1 LNQILKRQTSPFNY
15 CSKYP
20 AVTITVFTTIL
31 EQNSS
36 YAKQSNDDILDSIE
50 RDIVNKYM
58 NNGDIVLCGDL
69 NARSGSEPYFIQ
81 NDSYGD
87 HVPVNED
94 YECDIVQEKRNSYDN
109 KLDARGRPLLE
120 LCVTTK
126 MRILNGRVIGD
137 LFGKYTCHKPTG
149 SSVVDY
155 IILSE
160 ELLTSVL
167 YFKVSDFI
175 PNFPL

>member
-1 LNQILKRQTSPFNY
+1 LNQILKRQPSPFNY

-109 KLDARGRPLLE
+109 KLEAG
-120 LCVTTK
+120 
-126 MRILNGRVIGD
+126 
-137 LFGKYTCHKPTG
+137 
-149 SSVVDY
+149 
-155 IILSE
+155 
-160 ELLTSVL
+160 
-167 YFKVSDFI
+167 YFEQ
-175 PNFPL
+175 

>member
-1 LNQILKRQTSPFNY
+1 
-15 CSKYP
+15 
-20 AVTITVFTTIL
+20 
-31 EQNSS
+31 
-36 YAKQSNDDILDSIE
+36 
-50 RDIVNKYM
+50 M
-58 NNGDIVLCGDL
+58 NNGDIILRGDL
-69 NARSGSEPYFIQ
+69 NARSDSEPDFIQ
-81 NDSYGD
+81 NNSYGD

-94 YECDIVQEKRNSYDN
+94 YECDIIQEKRNSYDN
-109 KLDARGRPLLE
+109 KLDTRGKQLLE
-120 LCVTTK
+120 FCVTTK

-160 ELLTSVL
+160 VLLTSVL

-175 PNFPL
+175 PNFSDCHCKLSMNLLAKYSIHVPNNKM